1 MANLANRNVSPKAS
15 HAMSTPFIYDKYVTG
30 KDFLGRTE
38 DAKILGNLLG
48 QREHVAIYEPPK
60 TGKKS
65 VIQQALF
72 DASIRGSKY
81 LTGQFSLMNIRS
93 LQDFLVR
100 FGTTAVRT
108 AATTPGEYADIVSR
122 HLAGTHFVFDRKE
135 YADRDALISVN
146 WEPDAA
152 DMAAMLRLPMKLA
165 KESGKRMVLI
175 LDEFQNIEQT
185 GEGDSICK
193 ELEKVMDEM
202 SASQDPGCCFI
213 FCGSMVNA
221 MKEIFEVKCR
231 FYHKVTRLQ
240 LRAVEEKIII
250 EHIVKG
256 FLLGGKIIERELL
269 LGTCRLFRNNLWYIN
284 HFISICDSLSK
295 GYIVESTLMEAL
307 GAIISIHEP
316 RFIATMNSLTTFQV
330 NMLKAILDGVNR
342 FSSSEVIQKY
352 GLSSSANVRR
362 LKDALMKKEIVTFN
376 EKDEASLEDPLFEY
390 WVRKYYFEMN

>member
-1 MANLANRNVSPKAS
+1 M
-15 HAMSTPFIYDKYVTG
+15 
-30 KDFLGRTE
+30 
-38 DAKILGNLLG
+38 
-48 QREHVAIYEPPK
+48 
-60 TGKKS
+60 
-65 VIQQALF
+65 
-72 DASIRGSKY
+72 
-81 LTGQFSLMNIRS
+81 
-93 LQDFLVR
+93 
-100 FGTTAVRT
+100 
-108 AATTPGEYADIVSR
+108 
-122 HLAGTHFVFDRKE
+122 
-135 YADRDALISVN
+135 
-146 WEPDAA
+146 
-152 DMAAMLRLPMKLA
+152 
-165 KESGKRMVLI
+165 
-175 LDEFQNIEQT
+175 
-185 GEGDSICK
+185 
-193 ELEKVMDEM
+193 
-202 SASQDPGCCFI
+202 
-213 FCGSMVNA
+213 
-221 MKEIFEVKCR
+221 
-231 FYHKVTRLQ
+231 
-240 LRAVEEKIII
+240 EEKIII